1 MAEAVQCVDRPISP
15 AYVLLASAIYVQYVI
30 ARALRLSGGADDELA
45 VRAEVARPFSEVGGG
60 VVEGA
65 VLDAGDAA

>member
-1 MAEAVQCVDRPISP
+1 MAEAVQGTDRPSSL
-15 AYVLLASAIYVQYVI
+15 ACVLLASAIHVQDVI
-30 ARALRLSGGADDELA
+30 ARALRLSGGANDELA
-45 VRAEVARPFSEVGGG
+45 VRAEIARPRGEVGGG